1 LNRLDSARFES
12 DETEEQPGFE
22 PDPPGLTAGIV
33 IKNLTKRFG
42 RGKLAVDGVSI
53 RMYAGQITV
62 LLGHNG
68 AGKTTTMAMLT
79 GATWQDPVFV

>member
-1 LNRLDSARFES
+1 MNRLDSARFES